1 MTTPIKGLLSGA
13 FCLGLLALLPA
24 VWTPPAGAEP
34 KDPTGLVVAEE
45 GAEASAQAQGRRA
58 KKKKDGG
65 LLDDIGLGSLDQIPW
80 DAFGL
85 GMVLSALVG
94 AGGGFIYAGIAEP
107 KEEAEP

>member
-13 FCLGLLALLPA
+13 FCLALLSA
-24 VWTPPAGAEP
+24 VWAPPAGPERKETTA
-34 KDPTGLVVAEE
+34 LVVADEVAE
-45 GAEASAQAQGRRA
+45 GPAQAQGRRA
-58 KKKKDGG
+58 KKGKDGG
-65 LLDDIGLGSLDQIPW
+65 LLDDIGVGSLDEIPW

-107 KEEAEP
+107 REKAEP